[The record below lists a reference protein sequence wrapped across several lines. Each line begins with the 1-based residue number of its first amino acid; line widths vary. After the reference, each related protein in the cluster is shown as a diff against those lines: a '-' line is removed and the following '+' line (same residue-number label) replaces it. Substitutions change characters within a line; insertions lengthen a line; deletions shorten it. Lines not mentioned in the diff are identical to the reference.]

1 MNSADGNF
9 INPFRFTKIA
19 DTNIILGSYPSEELD
34 IHRLSEARVTDVISL
49 LNADDIRQREVRNDK
64 LMHFYRS
71 KGIKTI
77 ISCPVSDAN
86 ESAYCKSAFEAAQ
99 KLNELVNIQ

>member
-34 IHRLSEARVTDVISL
+34 IIRLSEARVTAVLSL
-49 LNADDIRQREVRNDK
+49 LNQDDVRQRDVSNDR

-71 KGIKTI
+71 KGIKKVL
-77 ISCPVSDAN
+77 SSPVSDTSVA
-86 ESAYCKSAFEAAQ
+86 EYCKTAFEAAL
-99 KLNELVNIQ
+99 KLNELVNI

>member
-34 IHRLSEARVTDVISL
+34 IHRLSEARVTAVISL
-49 LNADDIRQREVRNDK
+49 LNADDIR
-64 LMHFYRS
+64 
-71 KGIKTI
+71 
-77 ISCPVSDAN
+77 
-86 ESAYCKSAFEAAQ
+86 
-99 KLNELVNIQ
+99 